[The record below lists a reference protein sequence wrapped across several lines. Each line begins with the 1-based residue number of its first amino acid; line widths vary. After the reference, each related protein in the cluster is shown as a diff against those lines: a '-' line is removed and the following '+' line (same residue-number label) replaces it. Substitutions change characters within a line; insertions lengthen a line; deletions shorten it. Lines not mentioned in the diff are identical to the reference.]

1 MRHAS
6 TLTALLALF
15 QAGPI
20 LAAAGVVPRP
30 PAPMAVWR
38 VEDVKPGLKG
48 HGLTVRKGT
57 RVEQFQAEVL
67 GVLKNGSPGRD
78 LIIAQLSGCGLEKT
92 GVIAGMSGSPVY
104 IEGKLLGAVAYAWP
118 FGKEP
123 IAGITPFAQMQSF
136 ADAVERREPV
146 RAALRDKIRVGKTV
160 FDSVMVAQ
168 SPDDLPADAEGA
180 WLVPLRTPLAVTG
193 FSSSALKLLAR
204 ETARFGLVPVQG
216 GAVSAR
222 VAQEE
227 KDAVLE
233 PGGPLSVALV
243 TGDMDISGIGTVT
256 HVEGNK
262 VWGWGHPFMSLGG
275 CQLPMYT
282 GYIHAI
288 FPRQTV
294 SFKMGSPL
302 REVGALNADVS
313 TCIAGNIG
321 KKADM
326 LPMTIES
333 TACRGETKTFNVR
346 VVRHRSLMPSLIYTA
361 LTNSLDMEGE
371 LPEEMTAHLE
381 AKIEL
386 DNGRVLTIKDSFS
399 GMSGARAPGALF
411 MPVASSVS
419 QLINNPFKELR
430 IRKVTCSARVEPGR
444 STAEIDAVALD
455 DASYAPGD
463 TIRADVWLR
472 TYRGGRER
480 VSLSLKLPP
489 DIAPGEHTVLFCDE
503 PSSVRQDIRN
513 HPGLL
518 FPSSA
523 RQVLEAAETF
533 ASARRTALVMRLP
546 LGAHG
551 VVVGGKAL
559 PTLPGSV
566 ATILVNSKRTGTLSM
581 ARAAV
586 SRRETPW
593 VIQGSDSV
601 TFTVVKGRR
610 TARTD

>member
-1 MRHAS
+1 M
-6 TLTALLALF
+6 
-15 QAGPI
+15 G
-20 LAAAGVVPRP
+20 
-30 PAPMAVWR
+30 VWR
-38 VEDVKPGLKG
+38 VEDIKPGLKG

-57 RVEQFQAEVL
+57 RVEEFQAEVL

-78 LIIAQLSGCGLEKT
+78 LVIARLSGCGLETT

-104 IEGKLLGAVAYAWP
+104 VDGKLLGAVAYAWP

-123 IAGITPFAQMQSF
+123 IAGITPFVQMQAF
-136 ADAVERREPV
+136 ADAVERRE
-146 RAALRDKIRVGKTV
+146 AARPILQGKLRVGGEV
-160 FDSVMVAQ
+160 YDSVSVAA
-168 SPDDLPADAEGA
+168 SPDGLPADAEGA
-180 WLVPLRTPLAVTG
+180 WLVPLRTPLAATG
-193 FSSSALKLLAR
+193 FTPRALRLLGEEGR
-204 ETARFGLVPVQG
+204 RFGLVPVQG
-216 GAVSAR
+216 GAATAGVLK
-222 VAQEE
+222 EE

-233 PGGPLSVALV
+233 PGGPLSVALI
-243 TGDMDISGIGTVT
+243 TGDLDLSGIGTVT

-282 GYIHAI
+282 GYIHTI

-313 TCIAGNIG
+313 TCVAGIVG

-326 LPMTIES
+326 MPLSVAVTTS
-333 TACRGETKTFNVR
+333 RSETRTYNVR
-346 VVRHRSLMPSLIYTA
+346 VARHRSLAPTLVYTV
-361 LTNSLDMEGE
+361 LTNSLDQEGE
-371 LPEEMTAHLE
+371 LPEEVTAHLE
-381 AKIEL
+381 ARIEL
-386 DNGRVLTIKDSFS
+386 ENGQAVTIKDTFS
-399 GMSGARAPGALF
+399 GMSGARAPAAMF
-411 MPVASSVS
+411 SPVALLVS
-419 QLINNPFKELR
+419 QITNNSFRELR
-430 IRKVTCSARVEPGR
+430 IKKVTCSARVEPGR
-444 STAEIDAVALD
+444 STAEVDAVSLC
-455 DASYAPGD
+455 SGTYAPGE
-463 TIRADVWLR
+463 TVRADVWLR

-489 DIAPGEHTVLFCDE
+489 DIAPGEHTVTICDE
-503 PSSVRQDIRN
+503 PSSARQDVRN

-523 RQVLEAAETF
+523 KQVLEGVEVLMA
-533 ASARRTALVMRLP
+533 ARRTALVMRLP

-551 VVVGGKAL
+551 VVVGGKPL

-566 ATILVNSKRTGTLSM
+566 ATILAGGKRTGTLSM

-586 SRRETPW
+586 SRRDTPW

-601 TFTVVKGRR
+601 TFTVSRERR
-610 TARTD
+610 PSALD